1 MSDQPRLLDR
11 VREKIRVKHYSIRTE
26 TAYVGWIKRFILF
39 HDKKHPEMLGAKEVE
54 AFLSDL
60 ATTRNVAASTQNQ
73 ALNAIL
79 FLYREVLEM
88 KLDWLDNV
96 VRAKR
101 PGRLPV
107 VLSRSEA
114 RAVLSRL
121 DGQCWLM
128 ASLLYG
134 SGLRVTECLRLRVKD
149 LDFEYREIMVRDGK
163 GNKDRGTVLP
173 ETLIP
178 HLKTHLSKRRLEHRE
193 DIRRGLGDVYLPTA
207 LATKY
212 PTAPTQWAWQWVF
225 AASGYSV
232 DPRAGVRRRHHVSPQ
247 VLQRAVKAAVRQSGI
262 TKPASC
268 HTFRHS
274 FATHLLEAGYDIRTV
289 QELLGHADV
298 RTTQIYTHVLKRG
311 GKGVRSPLE

>member
-1 MSDQPRLLDR
+1 MTDQPRLLDR

-26 TAYVGWIKRFILF
+26 KAYVGWIKRFILF
-39 HDKKHPEMLGAKEVE
+39 HDKQHPKTLGARHVE

-79 FLYREVLEM
+79 FLYREVLDI
-88 KLDWLDNV
+88 KVDWLDNV

-114 RAVLSRL
+114 RDILSRL
-121 DGQCWLM
+121 DGQRWLM

-134 SGLRVTECLRLRVKD
+134 SGLRLTECVRLRVKD
-149 LDFEYREIMVRDGK
+149 LDFDYREIMVRDGK
-163 GNKDRGTVLP
+163 GRKDRGTVLP
-173 ETLIP
+173 EVLIP
-178 HLKTHLSKRRLEHRE
+178 HLTSQLEKRRLEHR
-193 DIRRGLGDVYLPTA
+193 DDMRRGLGNVYLPTA

-212 PTAPTQWAWQWVF
+212 PGARTDWGWQWVF
-225 AASGYSV
+225 AASSYSV
-232 DPRAGVRRRHHVSPQ
+232 DPRAGVRRRHHINPQ
-247 VLQRAVKAAVRQSGI
+247 ILQRAVKAAVRASGVN
-262 TKPASC
+262 KPASC

-289 QELLGHADV
+289 QELLGHSDV